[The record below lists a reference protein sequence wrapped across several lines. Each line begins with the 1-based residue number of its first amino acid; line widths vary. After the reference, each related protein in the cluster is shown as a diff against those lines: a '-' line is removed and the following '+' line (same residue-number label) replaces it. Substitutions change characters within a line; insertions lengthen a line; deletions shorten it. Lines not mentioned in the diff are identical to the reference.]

1 MSDPWLNQDEEE
13 DLMPFIEPPKEN
25 IDPWV
30 KKEMS
35 PDTAPEVQPE
45 CSSFQQS
52 EQHHENYELGQKGK
66 KPASPP
72 ACWKLRTIT
81 PGPIL
86 KHRIATSGPSTE
98 FRPLSVSYPNQD
110 LIFVFL
116 LLQPGR
122 CRSLQRSWRKQ
133 DAGLRSIASQDSYS
147 LKTSFRAQQSPA
159 CQYPERH
166 WCSLLSER
174 KKQKKTTTHPA
185 ISEKKGNCSSVLGS
199 QARLAGGGGEQ
210 SRGAKTRKPRPR
222 VPASPRPAATARCAT
237 PAPGPAFAP
246 YLVIGG
252 RWLEGRRERRKG
264 LPGGSGARKG
274 RSRRRSRHLGWKPT
288 RPPHPALRTMGL
300 GARGGWA
307 FFIVGAL
314 LVLALLKVAVDSDAS
329 EGSSSRTP
337 SVLLAN
343 LTAETTGNNP
353 HVPVSHT
360 NESSK
365 STVKPS
371 TTPVSSASK
380 NETITTLK
388 PTAKPSTTPGS
399 SVSKNGTETTLKP
412 ITSKMTTPQVSTNKT
427 STTLKSTT
435 KVTSVSQNTTQMST
449 STMTTTHNSS
459 VTSVTITATVN
470 SKENKGSKFD
480 IGSFVGGIALT
491 LGLLSVLYIGCK
503 TYYSRRG
510 IRYRTIDEHDAII

>member
-1 MSDPWLNQDEEE
+1 
-13 DLMPFIEPPKEN
+13 
-25 IDPWV
+25 
-30 KKEMS
+30 
-35 PDTAPEVQPE
+35 
-45 CSSFQQS
+45 
-52 EQHHENYELGQKGK
+52 
-66 KPASPP
+66 
-72 ACWKLRTIT
+72 
-81 PGPIL
+81 
-86 KHRIATSGPSTE
+86 
-98 FRPLSVSYPNQD
+98 
-110 LIFVFL
+110 
-116 LLQPGR
+116 
-122 CRSLQRSWRKQ
+122 
-133 DAGLRSIASQDSYS
+133 
-147 LKTSFRAQQSPA
+147 
-159 CQYPERH
+159 
-166 WCSLLSER
+166 
-174 KKQKKTTTHPA
+174 
-185 ISEKKGNCSSVLGS
+185 
-199 QARLAGGGGEQ
+199 
-210 SRGAKTRKPRPR
+210 
-222 VPASPRPAATARCAT
+222 
-237 PAPGPAFAP
+237 
-246 YLVIGG
+246 
-252 RWLEGRRERRKG
+252 
-264 LPGGSGARKG
+264 
-274 RSRRRSRHLGWKPT
+274 
-288 RPPHPALRTMGL
+288 MGL

-329 EGSSSRTP
+329 EGSSSRNP

-353 HVPVSHT
+353 HVPVNHT

-412 ITSKMTTPQVSTNKT
+412 ITSKMTTPRVSTNKT

-449 STMTTTHNSS
+449 STKTTTHNSS

-510 IRYRTIDEHDAII
+510 IRYRTM